1 MFAEITVN
9 GSTKTVAL
17 ATAAGLNPAGVTR
30 SLIAGQAFELA
41 SPAGLDPAQ
50 KVDLGKIAA
59 RLRALIKTVAGQFVG
74 RNELVE
80 AFTCGLV
87 AGEHTFVLG
96 APGTAKTAVASALTK
111 GIGGNL
117 FRVLMNQDT
126 TKEGLIGMIDPVALQ
141 AGKWTRRWAGIAAC
155 DVAVVDEVWK
165 SSGQNANILL
175 DVLEER
181 KVREGDDERCIPL
194 VSALGMSNEVP
205 EDSERQA
212 IYDRFLIR
220 LTVKYMADSQSFE
233 RMLTAAAGQTPIQ
246 PAASPDEL
254 RLLAAAAELLA
265 LDPPASVMNTLKSLW
280 KELGQNGRAISDRR
294 WRKTL
299 KLAAAYS
306 LLLGQPFAAPH
317 LAVAKWTL
325 WSEPDE
331 EAEIRNVVLSK
342 VDPAIAEVLNCE
354 ALLASLN
361 DAAGKVNPT
370 DMNAKAAIL
379 GNIGKLINKAEAL
392 KGTTAAAPH
401 LARLETVVEQ
411 AAALNMAIIRK
422 VS

>member
-1 MFAEITVN
+1 MFAEINVN
-9 GSTKTVAL
+9 GSIKVVAL
-17 ATAAGLNPAGVTR
+17 NTAGLNPAKITR
-30 SLIAGQAFELA
+30 SLIAGQAVELA
-41 SPAGLDPAQ
+41 DSAGLDPA
-50 KVDLGKIAA
+50 GKINLSQVAS
-59 RLRALIKTVAGQFVG
+59 RLRSLINCVSAQFVG
-74 RNELVE
+74 RDELVE
-80 AFTCGLV
+80 AFTVGLV
-87 AGEHTFVLG
+87 ANEHTFVLG
-96 APGTAKTAVASALTK
+96 APGTAKTAVASALTR

-117 FRVLMNQDT
+117 WRVLMNQDT

-141 AGKWTRRWAGIAAC
+141 AGRWTRKWAGIATC

-181 KVREGDDERCIPL
+181 KVREGDDEHAAPL
-194 VSALGMSNEVP
+194 VSALGMSNEIP

-265 LDPPASVMNTLKSLW
+265 LDPPADVMNTLKSLW
-280 KELGQNGRAISDRR
+280 KELGQNGRSVSDRR

-306 LLLGQPFAAPH
+306 LLRGEPFAAPH

-331 EAEIRNVVLSK
+331 EAEIRNLVLAK

-354 ALLASLN
+354 ALLASLQEQ
-361 DAAGKVNPT
+361 AGKVNGT
-370 DMNAKAAIL
+370 DMQAKAGVL
-379 GNIGKLINKAEAL
+379 GNIGKLINKVEAL
-392 KGTTAAAPH
+392 KATASAQPH
-401 LARLETVVEQ
+401 LDRLDAVVDQ
-411 AAALNMAIIRK
+411 ATQLNMTIIRK
-422 VS
+422 VN